1 LLNFRKL
8 SRREQ
13 VHRELD
19 PKKCANA
26 ITNNSPHAQI
36 TSGQSQ
42 SHRIRPRRHWIHAR
56 LVEGTLPAIQGI
68 LSKFPMLYGL
78 IRAHDYVR
86 DPSISFC
93 AVGDVNR
100 DAAPLQ
106 VSPFQEGK

>member
-1 LLNFRKL
+1 
-8 SRREQ
+8 
-13 VHRELD
+13 
-19 PKKCANA
+19 
-26 ITNNSPHAQI
+26 
-36 TSGQSQ
+36 
-42 SHRIRPRRHWIHAR
+42 
-56 LVEGTLPAIQGI
+56 
-68 LSKFPMLYGL
+68 MLYGL